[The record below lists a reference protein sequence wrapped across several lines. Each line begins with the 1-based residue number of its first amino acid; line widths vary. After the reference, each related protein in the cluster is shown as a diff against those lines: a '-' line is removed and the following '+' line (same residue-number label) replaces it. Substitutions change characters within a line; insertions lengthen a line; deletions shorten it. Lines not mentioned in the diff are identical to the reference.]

1 MIRLMVSIL
10 LMMLVAGC
18 SALRHYDAALVLA
31 EMMAAQAP
39 SGSKLVTPNRTTIY
53 FVVDGRKHKGDLY
66 LPDNAPPEAGIVLV
80 PGVVPEGKDDPNLI
94 AVAVALTR
102 ARFAVLAPEMPGF
115 RQLAIHPSDAQ
126 NVADSFTYLV
136 SRPELAPRGRAGIVA
151 FSYAVGTAVLAALTP
166 TVRDQVRFI
175 FGVGGYYD
183 LARVVRYSTT
193 GWFEHQSQWHWIKPN
208 DYGKLVLV
216 NAAKPYLPNAR
227 DREIIDAMV
236 DRRLKDRTADL
247 SDLARQ
253 LGPDGQ
259 AVVALSTNADPAR
272 FADLYAALPRQ
283 MRADIA
289 LLSLHDKNLTQMR
302 ARFLLVHG
310 ENDNLIP
317 WPESAW
323 LAAAAP
329 TGQAQLFIIRRLLG
343 HVDLSLS
350 HVFTWQF
357 VSEELPDLFRMWR
370 ALDALLAERDA
381 DGE

>member
-1 MIRLMVSIL
+1 
-10 LMMLVAGC
+10 
-18 SALRHYDAALVLA
+18 
-31 EMMAAQAP
+31 
-39 SGSKLVTPNRTTIY
+39 
-53 FVVDGRKHKGDLY
+53 
-66 LPDNAPPEAGIVLV
+66 
-80 PGVVPEGKDDPNLI
+80 
-94 AVAVALTR
+94 
-102 ARFAVLAPEMPGF
+102 
-115 RQLAIHPSDAQ
+115 
-126 NVADSFTYLV
+126 
-136 SRPELAPRGRAGIVA
+136 
-151 FSYAVGTAVLAALTP
+151 
-166 TVRDQVRFI
+166 
-175 FGVGGYYD
+175 
-183 LARVVRYSTT
+183 VRYSTT